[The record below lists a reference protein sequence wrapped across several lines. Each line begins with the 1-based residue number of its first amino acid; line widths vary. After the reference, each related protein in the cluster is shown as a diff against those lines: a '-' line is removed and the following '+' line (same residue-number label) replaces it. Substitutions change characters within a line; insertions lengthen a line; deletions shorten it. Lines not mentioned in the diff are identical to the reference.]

1 MKFRIIT
8 TSTKIEDAIKQLIT
22 HNDDEFLKSG
32 FLLDYETT
40 ENGYY
45 LIFKFMSPA
54 AKAGMTNPL
63 GRRILLAAMKSKLK
77 EADPEIKI
85 EFVKGED

>member
-8 TSTKIEDAIKQLIT
+8 TSTKIEDAIKQLIK
-22 HNDDEFLKSG
+22 HNDDEFIKAG
-32 FLLDYETT
+32 FFLDYETT
-40 ENGYY
+40 KNGYY
-45 LIFKFMSPA
+45 LIFKFVNPA

-63 GRRILLAAMKSKLK
+63 GRRAMLSAMKKKLK

-85 EFVKGED
+85 EYVKGED